1 MLAVPLSDRGPV
13 DMHVHVVGNGLGG
26 SACWSRLSF
35 YRRAFANVLLR
46 AAGVEVP
53 MTHPAFDDE
62 FAERLA
68 GLVRASSLSHA
79 VILAHEEVYQP
90 DGRKLDFGSFHTS
103 NDWVLEL
110 GRRHP
115 ELLPAVSIHPAR
127 KDGLAELERC
137 AEAGAVM
144 LKLLPPCHNVDCSLP
159 AYAPFWRK
167 MAELRMPFLSHT
179 GGEYTV
185 PVFDKR
191 LFTPEILRLPL
202 ECGVTVIAAHA
213 GTRSAPP
220 GLERNHVATF
230 LRMLEKHP
238 NLLGDNSAL
247 NTPNRSHGLRPC
259 LRPEVQPRIV
269 HGSDFPVP
277 VGPLWPR
284 LRGLVTAAQRR
295 EAARTHNP
303 LDRDLFLKRAMGFAP
318 EVFTRVWAHLRVAP

>member
-1 MLAVPLSDRGPV
+1 MIPHSARGAV

-26 SACWSRLSF
+26 SGCWSRLNF
-35 YRRAFANVLLR
+35 YRRAFADFLLR
-46 AAGVEVP
+46 AVGVEAQ
-53 MTHPAFDDE
+53 MADPAFDDE

-68 GLVRASSLSHA
+68 ALVRDSSLSHA
-79 VILAHEEVYQP
+79 VILAHEEVYQI
-90 DGRKLDFGSFHTS
+90 DGTKLDFGSFHTP

-115 ELLPAVSIHPAR
+115 QLLPAVSIHPAR
-127 KDGLAELERC
+127 KDAVAELERC
-137 AEAGAVM
+137 AAAGAVM

-159 AYAPFWRK
+159 AYAPFWEK
-167 MAELRMPFLSHT
+167 MAELGMPLLSHT

-185 PVFDKR
+185 PVVDKK

-202 ECGVTVIAAHA
+202 ACGVTVIAAHA

-220 GLERNHVATF
+220 GFEQNHVTTF
-230 LRMLEKHP
+230 LRMLEQYP

-247 NTPNRSHGLRPC
+247 NTPNRNHGLRAC

-284 LRGLVTAAQRR
+284 LRRLITAAQRR
-295 EAARTHNP
+295 EAGRTSNP
-303 LDRDLFLKRAMGFAP
+303 LERDLLLKRAMGFAP
-318 EVFTRVWAHLRVAP
+318 AVFTRVWKHLHVGA